1 MSKGI
6 EKFKKCAL
14 WCDNKE
20 IVEYNMTNIYMALTV
35 KKFAVKKLWK
45 FEEKV
50 KNTKSVLWGRL
61 AARHSDV
68 AADDDSTRRALL

>member
-1 MSKGI
+1 
-6 EKFKKCAL
+6 
-14 WCDNKE
+14 
-20 IVEYNMTNIYMALTV
+20 MTNIYMALTV